1 MLFRFNKLFPFVF
14 FLIPNLI
21 FSDELLERREAYI
34 LTKSSWQEV
43 KAQEKKAFQESK
55 KEKRKIKK
63 EVSRRIQTAEKNSSR
78 YVSPNGDIF
87 VNKLYDFNAL
97 NEFKGKTLIQI
108 DDQPEQELTPNLL
121 LLREGLHTIS
131 YKLYDEN
138 GVLKDQKKEVVYL
151 DVTSPEVIAQLQ
163 GIYFERNSFYY
174 YKPGVKLFLQAK
186 DNESGLAD
194 IFINQNKKGYLPLN
208 KIDQPIDSPGPKEIK
223 ILAIDKVT
231 NLSQEI
237 YLRFTVDAEPPVVDI
252 ELDTIPELTA
262 SKGLFCERD
271 TMIRLSAFDLGSGVS
286 KIEFRKHGQKV
297 WRTYRDYPLV
307 SRKKKKISLE
317 YRAIDNLGNE
327 SPIKHFKC
335 KVKDESTSI
344 SEQ

>member
-108 DDQPEQELTPNLL
+108 DDQPEQDLTPNLL

-163 GIYFERNSFYY
+163 
-174 YKPGVKLFLQAK
+174 
-186 DNESGLAD
+186 
-194 IFINQNKKGYLPLN
+194 
-208 KIDQPIDSPGPKEIK
+208 
-223 ILAIDKVT
+223 
-231 NLSQEI
+231 
-237 YLRFTVDAEPPVVDI
+237 
-252 ELDTIPELTA
+252 
-262 SKGLFCERD
+262 
-271 TMIRLSAFDLGSGVS
+271 
-286 KIEFRKHGQKV
+286 
-297 WRTYRDYPLV
+297 
-307 SRKKKKISLE
+307 
-317 YRAIDNLGNE
+317 
-327 SPIKHFKC
+327 
-335 KVKDESTSI
+335 
-344 SEQ
+344 